1 MKQFAKTLLYLI
13 LCSPVLALAQLA
25 FNYNSHLKAP
35 TATTHLT
42 QASRTKPASYTSL
55 GYAHNLQ
62 FNDIIIGGTTTVYRK
77 FGFFV
82 NYKVGVQNFLMPTT
96 GTRGTVRYQN
106 AIDNNWTITGRTQ
119 KSLAFM
125 GGAGLTIAITK
136 KWPIYF
142 GAGVSRTREFFEYI
156 DPSAQSERW
165 NENETKGKIELNY
178 TAGTFIPLF
187 NRVVLNIGYDHNP
200 QCVFLGLCI
209 SSQTNF
215 EDADD
220 WWWGND

>member
-1 MKQFAKTLLYLI
+1 MKYHIQLL
-13 LCSPVLALAQLA
+13 VLLLTFMQNVGKAQLA
-25 FNYNSHLKAP
+25 FTLSKYPSEQP
-35 TATTHLT
+35 VPSTQTSTH
-42 QASRTKPASYTSL
+42 RTKPASYSSL

-106 AIDNNWTITGRTQ
+106 AIDNGWTITGRTE

-125 GGAGLTIAITK
+125 GGAGLTIAIAK
-136 KWPIYF
+136 RWPIYI

-156 DPSAQSERW
+156 DPSAKSERW

-200 QCVFLGLCI
+200 QCVFVGLCI